1 MKKPLLVSS
10 AILILMSFVHI
21 IWGRENFLS
30 DFADNQDGLRL
41 IATISWYQSAGVVFL
56 LGLFL
61 GFQAVRGVMNKMFIL
76 FSLLSLVANILIF
89 SILAIMNDETKL
101 LLSSFPQL
109 VTFSVVIGLLV
120 YSTTKSKEIS
130 QEKDSSI

>member
-1 MKKPLLVSS
+1 MKKPLLLSS
-10 AILILMSFVHI
+10 AILILMSLVHI
-21 IWGRENFLS
+21 IWGRENFLNEFAS
-30 DFADNQDGLRL
+30 DQSELKL
-41 IATISWYQSAGVVFL
+41 IANISWYQGAGVIFL
-56 LGLFL
+56 LGMFL

-89 SILAIMNDETKL
+89 AILALMNDESKL

-120 YSTTKSKEIS
+120 YSTKKSNKIS
-130 QEKDSSI
+130 QELDS

>member
-1 MKKPLLVSS
+1 MKKTLLISS
-10 AILILMSFVHI
+10 VILILMSFVHI
-21 IWGRENFLS
+21 IWGRENFLNEFS
-30 DFADNQDGLRL
+30 DDQSSLQL
-41 IATISWYQSAGVVFL
+41 IAMISWYQSASVIFL

-61 GFQAVRGVMNKMFIL
+61 GFQAIRGVMNKMFIL

-89 SILAIMNDETKL
+89 AILAVMNDETKL

-120 YSTTKSKEIS
+120 YSTRQRAVEIAT
-130 QEKDSSI
+130 EVVE

>member
-1 MKKPLLVSS
+1 MKKTLVISS
-10 AILILMSFVHI
+10 VILILMSFVHI
-21 IWGRENFLS
+21 IWGGENFLNEFS
-30 DFADNQDGLRL
+30 DDQSSLQL
-41 IATISWYQSAGVVFL
+41 IAMISWYQSASVIFL

-61 GFQAVRGVMNKMFIL
+61 GFQAIRGVMNKMFIL

-89 SILAIMNDETKL
+89 AILAVMNDETKL

-120 YSTTKSKEIS
+120 YSTRQRAVEIAT
-130 QEKDSSI
+130 EVVE

>member
-1 MKKPLLVSS
+1 MKKPLLISS
-10 AILILMSFVHI
+10 VILILMSFVHI
-21 IWGRENFLS
+21 IWGRENFLN
-30 DFADNQDGLRL
+30 DFGDDQNGLRL
-41 IATISWYQSAGVVFL
+41 IASISWYQSGAVIFL

-61 GFQAVRGVMNKMFIL
+61 GFQAVRGVMNKMLIL

-89 SILAIMNDETKL
+89 AVLAIMNDETKL

-120 YSTTKSKEIS
+120 YSTKKSNEIP

>member
-1 MKKPLLVSS
+1 MKKTLVISS
-10 AILILMSFVHI
+10 VILILMSFVHI
-21 IWGRENFLS
+21 IWGRENFLNEFS
-30 DFADNQDGLRL
+30 DDQSSLQL
-41 IATISWYQSAGVVFL
+41 IAMISWYQSASVIFL

-61 GFQAVRGVMNKMFIL
+61 GFQAIRGVMNKMFIL

-89 SILAIMNDETKL
+89 AILAVMNDETKL

-120 YSTTKSKEIS
+120 YSTRQRAVEIAT
-130 QEKDSSI
+130 EVVE